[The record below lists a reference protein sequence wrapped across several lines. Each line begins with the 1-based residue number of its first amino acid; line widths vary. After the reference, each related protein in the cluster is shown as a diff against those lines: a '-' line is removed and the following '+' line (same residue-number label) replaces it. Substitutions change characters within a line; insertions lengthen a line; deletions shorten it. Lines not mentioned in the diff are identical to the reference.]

1 MKHISTTLSVAL
13 LGWFLLCGVAAFM
26 GFRSGDLVLIGVA
39 GLAAAMVPAL
49 LWIRS
54 MLIKERNYILE
65 EQRRELKRAVDAV
78 QQNTLHDYWQ
88 FEALSNIL
96 HTLRPERP
104 LPYTRKWAASPDLLR
119 HVMNVVLDERPSL
132 VVEASS
138 GTSTVLIAY
147 LLKRAGVGK
156 VIALEHD
163 AAYAEQTRKHLRAH
177 GLEAWAEVVHAP
189 LVEHQLEGRSWKWY
203 DLRGVSLPGA
213 IDLVVID
220 GPPENIQPQAR
231 YPAVPLLQQW
241 FGKRTIVVLDDGGR
255 PDETAIAE
263 RWAKEFKAAEHTYLY
278 LEKGGWQLRFD
289 R

>member
-1 MKHISTTLSVAL
+1 MKHISTKLSVVL
-13 LGWFLLCGVAAFM
+13 LGW
-26 GFRSGDLVLIGVA
+26 LVLSGVA
-39 GLAAAMVPAL
+39 GWAGVQAADGALVGVAVLAASLVPVL
-49 LWIRS
+49 LWMKS
-54 MLIKERNYILE
+54 MLVNERNYILE
-65 EQRRELKRAVDAV
+65 EQRRELKRTVATV
-78 QQNTLHDYWQ
+78 QQNSLHDYWQ
-88 FEALSNIL
+88 VEALLNIL
-96 HTLRPERP
+96 TTLRPQRP

-119 HVMNVVLDERPSL
+119 HVMNVVLDEHPSL

-156 VIALEHD
+156 VISLEHD
-163 AAYAEQTRKHLRAH
+163 AAYAEQTRKNLRAH

-203 DLRGVSLPGA
+203 DLRGVTLPGA
-213 IDLVVID
+213 IDLLVID
-220 GPPENIQPQAR
+220 GPPENIQPMAR

-263 RWAKEFKAAEHTYLY
+263 RWAKEFKAAEQTYLY

>member
-1 MKHISTTLSVAL
+1 MKHISTKLSVVL
-13 LGWFLLCGVAAFM
+13 LGWLALCGVAAWA
-26 GFRSGDLVLIGVA
+26 GVQGADGALVGVA
-39 GLAAAMVPAL
+39 VLAAALVPVL
-49 LWIRS
+49 LWMKS
-54 MLIKERNYILE
+54 MLVKERNYILE
-65 EQRRELKRAVDAV
+65 EQRRELKRTVAAV

-88 FEALSNIL
+88 MEALLNVL
-96 HTLRPERP
+96 TTLRPERP

-119 HVMNVVLDERPSL
+119 HVMNVVLDERPSV

-138 GTSTVLIAY
+138 GTSTVLIAH
-147 LLKRAGVGK
+147 LLKRAGAGM

-163 AAYAEQTRKHLRAH
+163 AAYAEQTRKNLRAH

-189 LVEHQLEGRSWKWY
+189 LVEHQLDGRTWKWY
-203 DLRGVSLPGA
+203 DLRDLHLPGP

-220 GPPENIQPQAR
+220 GPPENIQSMAR
-231 YPAVPLLQQW
+231 YPAVPLLERW
-241 FGKRTIVVLDDGGR
+241 FGKRTTVVLDDGGR